1 MKLSIVVIT
10 MNRSEQLQSALQSC
24 INSRLPEGTEFVIV
38 DNAST
43 DNTDTIVN
51 AFFSNNSYPF
61 VYEKEKENLGVGGGR
76 NRGFELAMGEYVY
89 FLDDDA
95 VIAPE
100 SYDNFFSTPIE
111 LFEKDA
117 TIASITTRIYDEM
130 WCCDRAVRCSKKS
143 TNESIP
149 EIFMYLG
156 GSHFLRRKY
165 YSQPLYLDFKYGMEE
180 LVPSIIAIDKGFK
193 NCYVHQIKI
202 LHQPRKNKW
211 KSDAIEKKGLDM
223 GYNINSYLSKRLVYP
238 SVFLPVLFISYLC
251 RTMRYFGLDF
261 NMWRESFEKLGLQKK
276 HLLQETKKVKIKT
289 VFSIVR
295 NYSLAAA
302 F

>member
-1 MKLSIVVIT
+1 MTLSIVVIT
-10 MNRSEQLQSALQSC
+10 MNRSEQLRSALLSC
-24 INSRLPEGTEFVIV
+24 VNSKLPQEVEFVII

-43 DNTDTIVN
+43 DNTETVVN
-51 AFFSNNSYPF
+51 NFFAEYSYPL
-61 VYEKEKENLGVGGGR
+61 VYEKEMENLGVGGGR
-76 NRGFELAMGEYVY
+76 NRGFELSTGEYVY

-95 VIAPE
+95 VISPD
-100 SYDNFFSTPIE
+100 SYDAFFKAPIE

-130 WCCDRAVRCSKKS
+130 WGCDRAVRRSKKS
-143 TNESIP
+143 IKEPIP

-165 YSQPLYLDFKYGMEE
+165 YESPLYLDFKYGMEE
-180 LVPSIIAIDKGFK
+180 LLPSIITIDKGLK
-193 NCYVHQIKI
+193 NCYFHQIKI

-211 KSDAIEKKGLDM
+211 KSDAREKKGLDM
-223 GYNINSYLSKRLVYP
+223 GYNINSYLSKKLVYP
-238 SVFLPVLFISYLC
+238 SVCLPILYVSFLC
-251 RTMRYFGLDF
+251 RTIRYFGLNI
-261 NMWRESFEKLGLQKK
+261 NMWRETFRELSLQKK
-276 HLLQETKKVKIKT
+276 HIISKAKKVKTRT

-295 NYSLAAA
+295 NYSFGAA